1 MMTIKELIEKYVEYY
16 PDVEVFDFKGH
27 LLCGLRIR
35 KSDFSPKGKDQD
47 AATKRRTFL
56 EKFGSLEVEEWDL
69 TARPLPDA
77 LTVKTVITICVKD
90 LEAKGER

>member
-1 MMTIKELIEKYVEYY
+1 MTIKELIEKYVEYY
-16 PDVEVFDFKGH
+16 PDVEVADNKGK
-27 LLCGLRIR
+27 LCGLRIR
-35 KSDFSPKGKDQD
+35 KSDFSPKGKNPD
-47 AATKRRTFL
+47 AETKRRTFL
-56 EKFGSLEVEEWDL
+56 EKFGNLEVEEWDL